1 MNGLELSRALRSG
14 DRAYGTLITSAS
26 PHLPERLRN
35 VGLDFVFIDTEH
47 IPIGDHDL
55 SWMCQV
61 FAGMN
66 LVPLVRIPEPDP
78 FRACKVLDAGAG
90 GIVAPYVET
99 VEQVQALRGAVKLRP
114 VKGRKLGGILD
125 GSAMPGDKL
134 ASYLESN
141 NEGRLL
147 IFNIESV
154 PAVGNIDHLLEVP
167 DIDAVLIGPHDLSV
181 SMEIPEQYDHP
192 EFDRTVREV
201 IQKARARNVGAG
213 IHFWASLQQEV
224 EWAKCG
230 ANLFLHSAD
239 VLLFSA
245 ALRKDLSEARA
256 ALGDEVSLQ
265 AETVDPI

>member
-1 MNGLELSRALRSG
+1 MNGNELSRALRSG
-14 DRAYGTLITSAS
+14 ERAYGTLITSSS

-47 IPIGDHDL
+47 IPIDDHDL
-55 SWMCQV
+55 SWMCQ
-61 FAGMN
+61 FYAGMN

-114 VKGRKLGGILD
+114 VKGKKLTGILD
-125 GSAMPGDKL
+125 GTTMPGDKL

-154 PAVGNIDHLLEVP
+154 PAVENIDQRH
-167 DIDAVLIGPHDLSV
+167 H
-181 SMEIPEQYDHP
+181 
-192 EFDRTVREV
+192 R
-201 IQKARARNVGAG
+201 
-213 IHFWASLQQEV
+213 
-224 EWAKCG
+224 
-230 ANLFLHSAD
+230 
-239 VLLFSA
+239 
-245 ALRKDLSEARA
+245 
-256 ALGDEVSLQ
+256 
-265 AETVDPI
+265 